1 MAVVNDTTIAAVV
14 RAASAGF
21 TQSWSHDGGQTWS
34 AAINSAVDG
43 AASKPALVSVARQS
57 ATSANTRTGA
67 DASVSGRLLI
77 LAYDVVTRLRMALS
91 TSKDGGTTWRYLATL
106 DNGTDATPNVTEK
119 STCYP
124 TTIVVGAEI
133 LTVWSTYNGG
143 PARTAHVQRNE
154 KESDWFANIK
164 IARVALPTN

>member
-21 TQSWSHDGGQTWS
+21 TQSWSHDGGKTWS
-34 AAINSAVDG
+34 AAINSTVDG
-43 AASKPALVSVARQS
+43 AASKPALASVALQS
-57 ATSANTRTGA
+57 APSAKTRMG
-67 DASVSGRLLI
+67 DASLSGRLLI

-91 TSKDGGTTWRYLATL
+91 TSKDGGTTWKYLATL
-106 DNGTDATPNVTEK
+106 DNGTDTTPNVTEK

-143 PARTAHVQRNE
+143 PARTAHVQRDE
-154 KESDWFANIK
+154 TESNWFANIK
-164 IARVALPTN
+164 IARVGLPTN